1 MAHAAAGKRFAGKT
15 AWRQVAAGGRAACM
29 WIDAAQGIDIDWGE
43 VFTLAARPVV
53 ADCIRRGWQVHFDCD
68 CPPTQLQV
76 KVPVLQATLYRVM
89 HGFAQAVRPGGFI
102 VAVSSAEALPQEPG
116 LLQLDLRL
124 ASSDALPPPQ
134 WPAGT
139 AALDAFVHRR
149 QRPWGLPGLR
159 SDSTRL
165 LNGAEGR
172 AHHVMFHARLVVP
185 GRLQPADADAR
196 GAMAWLVAAPP
207 HPGAP
212 LAARL
217 QRLGWQTR
225 RFESCTAAL
234 QALGD
239 GQPMPARVVVLESQ
253 ADTADEALRLWQA
266 LPAGTQR
273 MFGVLSGSATI
284 VRQQHRPELHLHV
297 VPVSANELLLATR
310 ALHGD
315 GPPGDPP
322 TLLPQL
328 AVPQVL
334 VVDDDET
341 NRIVAGAL
349 LAHAG
354 FDAVLVPGGLEA
366 IAACE
371 RQPPQAVLMDIDM
384 HPMDGFETTRQLQ
397 ALQRVGRLAPF
408 PILAATAGQY
418 DDDRV
423 AAAGMA
429 GLITKPLSLPVLQQE
444 LVRVLKGSLARR

>member
-1 MAHAAAGKRFAGKT
+1 MR
-15 AWRQVAAGGRAACM
+15 
-29 WIDAAQGIDIDWGE
+29 IDAAQGIDIDWGE

-76 KVPVLQATLYRVM
+76 QVPVLQATLYRVL
-89 HGFAQAVRPGGFI
+89 HGFAQTVRPRGFM
-102 VAVSSAEALPQEPG
+102 VMVSSAEVDADEPD
-116 LLQLDLRL
+116 LLRLDLRL
-124 ASSDALPPPQ
+124 ASSDALPPAQ
-134 WPAGT
+134 WPPGT

-149 QRPWGLPGLR
+149 ERPWGLPGLR

-165 LNGAEGR
+165 LNGVEGR
-172 AHHVMFHARLVVP
+172 AHHVMFHARLQVP
-185 GRLQPADADAR
+185 GRMQPAEADAR
-196 GAMAWLVAAPP
+196 GATAWLVASSP

-212 LAARL
+212 LAVRL

-225 RFESCTAAL
+225 RFDSCAAAL
-234 QALGD
+234 QALQALPE
-239 GQPMPARVVVLESQ
+239 GQAAPSRVVVLESA
-253 ADTADEALRLWQA
+253 ADTAEHALALWQA
-266 LPAGTQR
+266 LPADTQR
-273 MFGVLSGSATI
+273 VFGVLSGSASI
-284 VRQQHRPELHLHV
+284 GQYQHRPDLHLHV

-315 GPPGDPP
+315 GPPAAVRPP
-322 TLLPQL
+322 ALLPQL
-328 AVPQVL
+328 AMPQVL

-349 LAHAG
+349 LSHAG

-384 HPMDGFETTRQLQ
+384 HPMDGFQTARQLQ
-397 ALQRVGRLAPF
+397 ALQNVGRLAPF

-418 DDDRV
+418 DDASV
-423 AAAGMA
+423 AEAGMA

>member
-1 MAHAAAGKRFAGKT
+1 MR
-15 AWRQVAAGGRAACM
+15 
-29 WIDAAQGIDIDWGE
+29 IDAAQAIDIDWGE

-76 KVPVLQATLYRVM
+76 KVPVLQATLYRVL
-89 HGFAQAVRPGGFI
+89 HGFAQTVRPRGFM
-102 VAVSSAEALPQEPG
+102 VVLSSAEAHAQEPG

-124 ASSDALPPPQ
+124 ASSDALRPSQ

-149 QRPWGLPGLR
+149 ERPWGLPGLR

-165 LNGAEGR
+165 LNGVEGR
-172 AHHVMFHARLVVP
+172 AHHVMFHARLLVP
-185 GRLQPADADAR
+185 GQIGSADADAR
-196 GAMAWLVAAPP
+196 GAMAWLVASSP

-212 LAARL
+212 LAVRL

-225 RFESCTAAL
+225 RFESCEAAL
-234 QALGD
+234 QALHE
-239 GQPMPARVVVLESQ
+239 GQAAPTRVVVLESA
-253 ADTADEALRLWQA
+253 ADTADQALKLWQA
-266 LPAGTQR
+266 LPSGTQR
-273 MFGVLSGSATI
+273 VFGVLAESATI
-284 VRQQHRPELHLHV
+284 VQQQHRPELHLHV

-310 ALHGD
+310 ALHGE
-315 GPPGDPP
+315 GPPAAASPP
-322 TLLPQL
+322 ALLPQL
-328 AVPQVL
+328 AMPQVL

-341 NRIVAGAL
+341 NRIVACAL

-354 FDAVLVPGGLEA
+354 FDAVLAPGGLEA

-384 HPMDGFETTRQLQ
+384 HPMDGFETARQLQ
-397 ALQRVGRLAPF
+397 ALQRAGRLAPF

-418 DDDRV
+418 DDASV
-423 AAAGMA
+423 AGSGMA